1 MRFRHFA
8 WWTALMAGLL
18 AGCAS
23 GPRIDWN
30 ARIGK
35 YTYEQAVQELGT
47 PDKSPK
53 LADGALVAEWLVRSN
68 APGTIGYG
76 GEDYLAEPGWVPP
89 ERVAGYPGGPDAG
102 RWLRLVF
109 APDGKLSSWKRYRQP

>member
-8 WWTALMAGLL
+8 LWTALMAGLL

-109 APDGKLSSWKRYRQP
+109 APDGKLSSWKRFRQP